1 MKPEWASLPRPSKRA
16 FLMKSKSNPP
26 RRRAM
31 RLRGYD
37 YSQPGAYF
45 VTICAQHRKCLFGTI
60 IDGKMQL
67 NEIGKIVVECWNRIS
82 QHFPSVEL
90 GEYVIMPNHT
100 HGIIRWGIPEMK
112 SPYVPEHIATRRG
125 DRQTTAK
132 PQFATPPEH
141 IATRRGEVSS
151 PALNNSRKD
160 EAPSPTLGK
169 IVAYFKYQS
178 TKRIN
183 QHRDRQ
189 GTRIWQRDYYDH
201 VVRDAPD
208 LQRLCQYIQNN
219 PMKWELDQL
228 HPNNPS
234 RW

>member
-1 MKPEWASLPRPSKRA
+1 MKPVWASPPRPSKRA
-16 FLMKSKSNPP
+16 FLMKSKSNPL

-31 RLRGYD
+31 RLRDYD

-67 NEIGKIVVECWNRIS
+67 NEIGQIVVECWNRIS

-90 GEYVIMPNHT
+90 DEYVVMPNHT
-100 HGIIRWGIPEMK
+100 HGIIRLKI
-112 SPYVPEHIATRRG
+112 
-125 DRQTTAK
+125 
-132 PQFATPPEH
+132 PEH

-151 PALNNSRKD
+151 PALNNNSHKD
-160 EAPSPTLGK
+160 EVPSPTLGR
-169 IVAYFKYQS
+169 ILAYFKYQS

-183 QHRDRQ
+183 QHRDMQ
-189 GTRIWQRDYYDH
+189 GTRLWQRDYYDH
-201 VVRDAPD
+201 VVRDDPD
-208 LQRLCQYIQNN
+208 LQRLRQYIQNN